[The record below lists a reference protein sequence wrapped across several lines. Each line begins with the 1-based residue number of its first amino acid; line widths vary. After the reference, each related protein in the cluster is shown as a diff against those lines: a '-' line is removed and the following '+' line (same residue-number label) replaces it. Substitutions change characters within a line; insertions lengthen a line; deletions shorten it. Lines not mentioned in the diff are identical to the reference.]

1 MDFGHDTECALATV
15 VEVVN
20 TAPGPGSDEGLPD
33 VAALQA
39 LVERQAVSDTGQL
52 GADDLAAVRRL
63 RDRLRAV
70 FVAEDEKTAVRLVND
85 LIELASIREVI
96 DTLAAH
102 ALRWLARRRKRRG
115 KTSRRSSPVWE
126 RCTVPTK
133 SSGRRWWKR
142 WSVARPRRARPARS
156 HVGGELCPHPAP
168 GAVGICQP
176 LQGDDREC
184 KGASGGKYG
193 PAELAGST
201 THSFS

>member
-52 GADDLAAVRRL
+52 RADDLAAVRRL

-85 LIELASIREVI
+85 LISDARTTPRLTDHDGWPLHIHYYAPGSRLAEH
-96 DTLAAH
+96 LAADGGM
-102 ALRWLARRRKRRG
+102 ALAFVIAAGERQRLATCAAPDCERVLVDLSRNRSKRYCD
-115 KTSRRSSPVWE
+115 SRTCGNRLH
-126 RCTVPTK
+126 
-133 SSGRRWWKR
+133 
-142 WSVARPRRARPARS
+142 VAAYRARQRT
-156 HVGGELCPHPAP
+156 G
-168 GAVGICQP
+168 
-176 LQGDDREC
+176 
-184 KGASGGKYG
+184 
-193 PAELAGST
+193 
-201 THSFS
+201 